1 MRVKILK
8 NKKQIT
14 ERWKMGSQSSTQY
27 ILEDLFN
34 PASKNNIFNK
44 KLIFYD
50 LETNGF
56 GDAAYV
62 HQIAALEFD
71 LGKIFKKHQSG
82 ESVSD
87 DIKSLKATGGIIV
100 KALFN
105 EEDFADKDAKTR
117 KARARFYNINFKNR
131 GNKDPVPFS
140 IGNSL
145 IKKPRGGVRFD
156 YDPKNKEAEVIIGCT
171 LCLTDSAWV
180 ANSKKI
186 SDVLNGHKKIKTEF
200 DPITEKLIEYCLD
213 KSTSFSDE
221 SPDGERSF
229 RIKRPW
235 KTNLT
240 MPTDQLELFFS
251 KLFEL
256 FSTLS
261 TSPYTFTKK
270 RGGPAMQ
277 TLTKNLKSSWAWSK
291 NTAFAFTYAEN
302 KNCTEYDEFPLER
315 YRDGYGYDEEDP
327 RPNER
332 EGILKFLNYLKGLG
346 KNSYILIGHNIKA
359 FDNSVINQRSKLHR
373 IPATLRNYFQDS
385 EALDSLNLLNIYT
398 KQMSWF
404 SKNAETLLG
413 DLTATQ
419 QTMDVSNESSRK
431 VKEITKMHKRVKSKL
446 DGMLKVFEE
455 TQDKKQTHTA
465 DDDCEDLARVL
476 SLAVIDM
483 LSMAKAFS
491 DIARNPLPNP
501 NLSQLPTYEPERKTP
516 SKIAPTVKTK
526 FKNDLKQLDIVDL
539 SWAKDKFGKD
549 NDKDTLDR
557 VSTLFS
563 AWISK
568 DYSVKNPKLSS
579 EQVMHELLNFKTG
592 TDTKRAYEAW
602 LETLEDDPEIGTLTP
617 QPTQTQFDFGISE
630 DISNRWKRMLK

>member
-1 MRVKILK
+1 MRIKILK

-34 PASKNNIFNK
+34 PASTNNIFNK

-82 ESVSD
+82 EGVSD

-100 KALFN
+100 KALFD
-105 EEDFADKDAKTR
+105 EKDFVAKDEKTR
-117 KARARFYNINFKNR
+117 KARVQFYNINFKNR
-131 GNKDPVPFS
+131 GKKDGVPFS

-145 IKKPRGGVRFD
+145 IKKPKGGVRFD
-156 YDPKNKEAEVIIGCT
+156 YDPKNKEAEVIIGCK
-171 LCLTDSAWV
+171 LCLTDSAWMT
-180 ANSKKI
+180 NSKKI

-213 KSTSFSDE
+213 E
-221 SPDGERSF
+221 SPDGETGF

-235 KTNLT
+235 KIDLT
-240 MPTDQLELFFS
+240 IPREEQELFFL

-277 TLTKNLKSSWAWSK
+277 ILTKNLKNTWAWSK
-291 NTAFAFTYAEN
+291 NSAFAFTYAEN
-302 KNCTEYDEFPLER
+302 KNFTEYDKFPLKR
-315 YRDGYGYDEEDP
+315 YRDGYGYDEEDQ
-327 RPNER
+327 RPNEKQ
-332 EGILKFLNYLKGLG
+332 GILKFLNYLKGLG

-373 IPATLRNYFQDS
+373 IPANLRNYFQDS

-413 DLTATQ
+413 DLSTTQ

-491 DIARNPLPNP
+491 DIAQSPLPNP
-501 NLSQLPTYEPERKTP
+501 NLSQAPTYAPERRTP

-526 FKNDLKQLDIVDL
+526 FKNDLKQLGIVDL
-539 SWAKDKFGKD
+539 SWAKGKFGKD
-549 NDKDTLDR
+549 TDKDTFDR
-557 VSTLFS
+557 VGTLFS

-602 LETLEDDPEIGTLTP
+602 LETLEDDPKIGTLTP

-630 DISNRWKRMLK
+630 TISNRWKRMLK